1 MGGYRICTCGESGG
15 PLISARSAERVIG
28 RLNELRARFK
38 FELGSEALWN
48 LERRAKRLKTG
59 RAEGIFIRKLK
70 CQKLLRVRRAHLSF
84 SSNVP
89 LQLKFLGPIRFKK
102 GKGCVTVCSNVTRRF
117 KSNECSRRRLGWLV
131 YPVRSG
137 PFGPLFLS

>member
-1 MGGYRICTCGESGG
+1 MNFLMGAWDGHESLFEMQLLLSPISNGATKTKQKCSRRDEIFTMGGYRICTCGESGG

-89 LQLKFLGPIRFKK
+89 LQLKILGPI
-102 GKGCVTVCSNVTRRF
+102 
-117 KSNECSRRRLGWLV
+117 
-131 YPVRSG
+131 
-137 PFGPLFLS
+137 